1 MSRVVI
7 PIQIDVHQLHLVLE
21 VVLEV
26 TVEVTVEGTLEGTLE
41 GTQEVTLELGEEPLL
56 FTPSLVLSRR

>member
-26 TVEVTVEGTLEGTLE
+26 TVEGTLEGTLE
-41 GTQEVTLELGEEPLL
+41 GAMELVEGPLL
-56 FTPSLVLSRR
+56 FTPSLVFSRH